1 MENKE
6 QKGKG
11 AWKKWLVIYILAGTI
26 WYFSQRFVHSIG
38 DGIAV
43 LAVAILGG
51 YSFYY
56 IDKKI
61 HPIKLATPK
70 RALIFIGLW
79 VLCGFVVGLFTTLL

>member
-6 QKGKG
+6 QKEKG
-11 AWKKWLVIYILAGTI
+11 TWKKGLIIYILAGAI
-26 WYFSQRFVHSIG
+26 WYYSQRFVHSTG
-38 DGIAV
+38 DEIVV

-61 HPIKLATPK
+61 QPVKWAAFK

-79 VLCGFVVGLFTTLL
+79 ALYGFVVGLLTALF